1 MKNSSK
7 IIIVLVVVV
16 VIVIGIFAIK
26 NNTAKDVENSGGESK
41 IEKEVVINRTGENSI
56 KDENITNKNK
66 TNEVVLEY
74 QKIETEEGTKMVD
87 QFGDEMKPYSK

>member
-16 VIVIGIFAIK
+16 AIVIGIFAIK

-74 QKIETEEGTKMVD
+74 QKVETEEGTKMVD

>member
-16 VIVIGIFAIK
+16 AIVIGIFAIK

>member
-1 MKNSSK
+1 MKNSLK

-16 VIVIGIFAIK
+16 AIVIGIFAIK
-26 NNTAKDVENSGGESK
+26 NNTAKNVENSGGESK
-41 IEKEVVINRTGENSI
+41 IEKEVVINRAGENSI

-74 QKIETEEGTKMVD
+74 QKVETEEGTKMVD